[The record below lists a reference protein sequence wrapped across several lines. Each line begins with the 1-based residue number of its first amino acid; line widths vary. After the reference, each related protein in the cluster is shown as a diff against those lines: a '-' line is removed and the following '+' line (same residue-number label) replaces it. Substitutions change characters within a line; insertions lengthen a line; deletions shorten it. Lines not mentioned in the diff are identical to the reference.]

1 MTDRSWSLRGE
12 PVPLPAEVLSRY
24 RGMLEAFRR
33 RQPLHYRCITVALPL
48 HYRCITVALP
58 LHYRYITA
66 TLPLHARG
74 LSAQAASLLRV
85 LAPVC

>member
-48 HYRCITVALP
+48 HYR
-58 LHYRYITA
+58 YITA